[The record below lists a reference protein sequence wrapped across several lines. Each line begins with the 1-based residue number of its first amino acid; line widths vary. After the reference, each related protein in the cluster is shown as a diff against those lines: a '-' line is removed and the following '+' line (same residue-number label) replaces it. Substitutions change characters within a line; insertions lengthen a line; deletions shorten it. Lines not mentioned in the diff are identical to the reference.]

1 MIMTLLVS
9 SISTFK
15 NKFIDILVREI
26 ALDSKVMSGNWISF
40 HKQNASFSFNNLA
53 ETFSKHFDFM

>member
-15 NKFIDILVREI
+15 NKFIDILVNQK
-26 ALDSKVMSGNWISF
+26 DD
-40 HKQNASFSFNNLA
+40 FSRLQKSQINLLIFIK
-53 ETFSKHFDFM
+53 T